1 MRVED
6 IGLHIPC
13 FTPKGR
19 SLVTMGMPG
28 VTNTSQFSG
37 MSRRVAASVLSL
49 FLLLVISLF
58 PSWPNW
64 RKEVRCWRLLLVLN
78 SVGSGFIILKGVKW
92 LVVLSVLCLFL
103 PQRLQRAAPGD
114 DLVEHCMDRLLVLGS
129 RLEDAEVF
137 KVGKHGEQDLV
148 AHRGDLHLG
157 HHQA

>member
-13 FTPKGR
+13 FTPGGR
-19 SLVTMGMPG
+19 SLVPMGMPG

-37 MSRRVAASVLSL
+37 MSRRVAVSVLSL

-92 LVVLSVLCLFL
+92 LVVLLFSASYVCFSRSVFNAP
-103 PQRLQRAAPGD
+103 PQAMTWSNIAWTD
-114 DLVEHCMDRLLVLGS
+114 FSCW
-129 RLEDAEVF
+129 
-137 KVGKHGEQDLV
+137 KVGLTTLK
-148 AHRGDLHLG
+148 
-157 HHQA
+157 